1 MADDRQNNDT
11 AQLRRRLSSVLW
23 WPLAAIITLA
33 LVAWVLLAGIGN
45 SEAPATLDLATGEQL
60 YATHCASCHGAN
72 LEGQPDW
79 RRRKADGR
87 LPAPPH
93 DDSGHTWHHDDQ
105 LLFDIVRDGLVPP
118 RAPAGYQTDM
128 PVYGGVLSDAE
139 IRAVLAFIASRWS
152 DEVRTMRAQ
161 RLGN

>member
-1 MADDRQNNDT
+1 MEESQNESP
-11 AQLRRRLSSVLW
+11 APQRRRSAVLW

-33 LVAWVLLAGIGN
+33 SAAWLLFSGVGGGG
-45 SEAPATLDLATGEQL
+45 APAPDLAAGERL
-60 YATHCASCHGAN
+60 YATHCANCHGAN
-72 LEGQPDW
+72 LEGQPEW
-79 RRRKADGR
+79 RRRKADGK

-105 LLFDIVRDGLVPP
+105 LLFDIVRDGLLPP
-118 RAPAGYQTDM
+118 RAPAGYLTDM
-128 PVYGGVLSDAE
+128 PVYGGVLKDAE

-161 RLGN
+161 RLGR